1 MNYIETIRNP
11 EGEPEGYYYNVMQ
24 DGSALH
30 GDGPFESHE
39 AAFRAGQEYLRNHH
53 KGEPLAELYGIPV
66 LRTTTRWK

>member
-1 MNYIETIRNP
+1 MNYIETTKDP

-39 AAFRAGQEYLRNHH
+39 DALRAGREYLRKPNT
-53 KGEPLAELYGIPV
+53 K
-66 LRTTTRWK
+66 

>member
-11 EGEPEGYYYNVMQ
+11 EGEPEGYYYNIME

-39 AAFRAGQEYLRNHH
+39 DALRAGQEYLRKPNT
-53 KGEPLAELYGIPV
+53 K
-66 LRTTTRWK
+66 